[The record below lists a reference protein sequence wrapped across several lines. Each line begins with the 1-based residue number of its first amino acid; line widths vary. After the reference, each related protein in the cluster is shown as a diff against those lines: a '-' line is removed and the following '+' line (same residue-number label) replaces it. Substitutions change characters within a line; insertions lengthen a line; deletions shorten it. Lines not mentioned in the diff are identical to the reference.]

1 MNAETIQM
9 LTNVLLNIIIFAIEI
24 IIIYIIGKSLIRY
37 GIDYYIGTKEY
48 MEKEEERKEEVKRR
62 IRINQTLDRIEKEL
76 EKNEKDD
83 SKK

>member
-76 EKNEKDD
+76 EKNEKED